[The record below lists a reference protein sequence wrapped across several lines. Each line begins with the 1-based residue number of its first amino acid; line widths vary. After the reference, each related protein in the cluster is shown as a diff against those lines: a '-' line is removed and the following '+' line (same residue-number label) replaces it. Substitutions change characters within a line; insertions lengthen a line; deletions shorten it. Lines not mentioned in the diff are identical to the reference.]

1 MIEIIAAFARWLQ
14 LVANMI
20 LIGGSV
26 FLAIAAHNRTA
37 LSSPWVARLERTLPW
52 LAITLL
58 LGLVAV
64 LATAA
69 ALATGITEHAWQPG
83 TWLEFLQKTRTGH
96 VWMWREGFA
105 LTVLGAVLYLRS
117 APRAQWRYAL
127 CATLAMLTL
136 AVGSLAS
143 HSAAEELSVT
153 SILPYTLHIVLAGV
167 WFGALPAFILILFT
181 KNTGQLPREDAEQS
195 GVQTLKRFSVVA
207 MPVMFGIIVTGVI
220 VADRTVDTIYGALVA
235 TEYGWLLNTKIALL
249 AAILIIASRARS
261 SWLPS
266 LIQDRDSVA
275 HGGQMLRKWVRIEF
289 VLALLIV
296 LLATILANTIP
307 AKHAIIEE
315 WPYPFRFSIDATW
328 EDPAVRM
335 RVWWGL
341 GLLFLA
347 GGLIVVGRAK
357 KWMAKRR
364 FGIPA
369 VLIVCALAVVLPP
382 LAVQAYPE
390 TYLNT
395 PVPFDSI
402 SISNGSQLFS
412 GNCVLC
418 HGPQGKGNGVLAK
431 SFSKLPADLLTEPHT
446 ERHTAGDFF
455 NWLTKGIPDTGMPG
469 FAGKLDEEGRW
480 DVVNYIHAMSRGY
493 QARLMNSKVVPN
505 KPSQGPPNFSYSAHN
520 GSSGVLQDF
529 WYQKA
534 VLLVLF
540 SWPESQARIEQLR
553 TVYDALSE
561 GNVEVLAVPM
571 NDLDPKNMAEIT
583 ASIPFPVVTQGAKE
597 ITQSYILYRRT
608 LGRPDLLGEGSFPT
622 HLEFLVDR
630 FGYLRARWIPEADGE
645 GWTNIDLL
653 MQQVAQLK
661 REKEILP
668 PPDDH
673 VH

>member
-266 LIQDRDSVA
+266 LIQGPGFGSAWRSNVA
-275 HGGQMLRKWVRIEF
+275 KVGSHRIRTCIIDCATSNYISKYYSSKTRHHRGM
-289 VLALLIV
+289 AL
-296 LLATILANTIP
+296 
-307 AKHAIIEE
+307 
-315 WPYPFRFSIDATW
+315 
-328 EDPAVRM
+328 
-335 RVWWGL
+335 
-341 GLLFLA
+341 
-347 GGLIVVGRAK
+347 
-357 KWMAKRR
+357 
-364 FGIPA
+364 
-369 VLIVCALAVVLPP
+369 
-382 LAVQAYPE
+382 
-390 TYLNT
+390 
-395 PVPFDSI
+395 SI
-402 SISNGSQLFS
+402 S
-412 GNCVLC
+412 
-418 HGPQGKGNGVLAK
+418 
-431 SFSKLPADLLTEPHT
+431 
-446 ERHTAGDFF
+446 FF
-455 NWLTKGIPDTGMPG
+455 
-469 FAGKLDEEGRW
+469 
-480 DVVNYIHAMSRGY
+480 H
-493 QARLMNSKVVPN
+493 
-505 KPSQGPPNFSYSAHN
+505 
-520 GSSGVLQDF
+520 
-529 WYQKA
+529 
-534 VLLVLF
+534 
-540 SWPESQARIEQLR
+540 
-553 TVYDALSE
+553 
-561 GNVEVLAVPM
+561 
-571 NDLDPKNMAEIT
+571 
-583 ASIPFPVVTQGAKE
+583 
-597 ITQSYILYRRT
+597 
-608 LGRPDLLGEGSFPT
+608 
-622 HLEFLVDR
+622 
-630 FGYLRARWIPEADGE
+630 
-645 GWTNIDLL
+645 
-653 MQQVAQLK
+653 
-661 REKEILP
+661 
-668 PPDDH
+668 
-673 VH
+673 